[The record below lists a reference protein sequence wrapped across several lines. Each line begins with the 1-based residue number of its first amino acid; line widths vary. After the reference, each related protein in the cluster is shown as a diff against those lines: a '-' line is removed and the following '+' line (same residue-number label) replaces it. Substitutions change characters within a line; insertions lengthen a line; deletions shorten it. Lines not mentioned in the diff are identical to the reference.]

1 MSEPLLI
8 ERTYPKLQNWC
19 SLARNAV
26 YKNSGLAMN
35 KQQQDFLERL
45 ALRIPRLFEAIA
57 QGNVKSEYIIGVRYI
72 GARHVRLKLVAEVV
86 DPGANPLATHGQMK
100 TDSHRSLRSVDMSV
114 PNSEAGCASPGS
126 VNDLQDAGTGDDA
139 TAPDAGDGQQA
150 SRRRRSRKR

>member
-1 MSEPLLI
+1 
-8 ERTYPKLQNWC
+8 
-19 SLARNAV
+19 
-26 YKNSGLAMN
+26 MN
-35 KQQQDFLERL
+35 KQQQDFLDRL

-100 TDSHRSLRSVDMSV
+100 PESHRTLRSVDMTTM
-114 PNSEAGCASPGS
+114 NSGAGSALRGS
-126 VNDLQDAGTGDDA
+126 VIDPQDALIGDDA
-139 TAPDAGDGQQA
+139 PGSTNGQQA

>member
-1 MSEPLLI
+1 
-8 ERTYPKLQNWC
+8 
-19 SLARNAV
+19 
-26 YKNSGLAMN
+26 MN

-86 DPGANPLATHGQMK
+86 DSGANPLATHGQMK
-100 TDSHRSLRSVDMSV
+100 PDTHRTLRSVDMTAL
-114 PNSEAGCASPGS
+114 NSGAGSAHPDSI
-126 VNDLQDAGTGDDA
+126 NDLQDAGTGNKA
-139 TAPDAGDGQQA
+139 IAPDPGAGHAQQA

>member
-1 MSEPLLI
+1 
-8 ERTYPKLQNWC
+8 
-19 SLARNAV
+19 
-26 YKNSGLAMN
+26 MN
-35 KQQQDFLERL
+35 KQQQDFLDRL

-100 TDSHRSLRSVDMSV
+100 PESHRTLRSVDMATM
-114 PNSEAGCASPGS
+114 NSGAGSTIRGS
-126 VNDLQDAGTGDDA
+126 DNDPQDPVTGDDA
-139 TAPDAGDGQQA
+139 PGSANGQQA